1 MLSETLFISRGGEE
15 EGVQI
20 PSCDGDC
27 VKGAELE
34 LFCSAAPTLGSSF
47 CSHFASGEQNPLTQG
62 WFWLQG
68 GLSTAN
74 VRWQSFSAHA
84 GLHAQLQR
92 GRLCAES

>member
-20 PSCDGDC
+20 PPRHGDC

-34 LFCSAAPTLGSSF
+34 LFLLCNTLGSSF
-47 CSHFASGEQNPLTQG
+47 CSHFASGEQKPLTQA

-68 GLSTAN
+68 GLSTADIP
-74 VRWQSFSAHA
+74 WQSFSACA
-84 GLHAQLQR
+84 GLHAQLQQ
-92 GRLCAES
+92 GRPCAES